1 MTMTWRETP
10 ALDKIEFPVSRFAPR
25 QARRWI
31 AEASG
36 ELGDERLDLLLLLV
50 SEVVSNSVRH
60 SGAGPDEH
68 VEVRLTRQR
77 TVLRVD
83 VRDPG
88 PGFVRPRTMGPGPH
102 GLQILDAE
110 SDRWGVERSPA
121 TVWFELRVQDRDMAW
136 RMR

>member
-1 MTMTWRETP
+1 MTMTWTETP

-36 ELGDERLDLLLLLV
+36 ELGDERLDVLLLLV

-68 VEVRLTRQR
+68 VGVRLTRQG

-121 TVWFELRVQDRDMAW
+121 TVWFELRVQDMDMAW